1 MKRVLSSAAIA
12 ALIALQ
18 GCSEATG
25 PRTMRVWGDVSF
37 NGKPVEEGSI
47 TFEPTEDAAPAQGQ
61 IKAGHYDIPAESG
74 PVADKAYLVR
84 INAPVKTGKTI
95 PNIMGDGAPTMDVM
109 AESIPSMF
117 NAKSSMKKTISR
129 EADKNNFHF
138 KLMPSGAFE

>member
-1 MKRVLSSAAIA
+1 MKRVLYSAAIA

-47 TFEPTEDAAPAQGQ
+47 TFESAEDAPAQGQ
-61 IKAGHYDIPAESG
+61 IKAGHFDIPAESG
-74 PVADKAYLVR
+74 PVADKAYLVK
-84 INAPVKTGKTI
+84 INAPVKTGKTM

-117 NAKSSMKKTISR
+117 NTKSS
-129 EADKNNFHF
+129 
-138 KLMPSGAFE
+138 L